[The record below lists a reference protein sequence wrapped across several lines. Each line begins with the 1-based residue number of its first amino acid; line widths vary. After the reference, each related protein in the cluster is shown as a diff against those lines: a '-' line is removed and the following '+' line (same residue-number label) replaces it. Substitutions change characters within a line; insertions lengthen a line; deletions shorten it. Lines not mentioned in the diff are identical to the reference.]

1 MNDVQIKLLELKD
14 KGWTM
19 RAIAD
24 ELAVSHMTVYRWQ
37 KGMRNAENAR
47 SVVHMLDT
55 LIKRKRIPKRKR
67 RGTSGS
73 LRNSSTFNRKIN

>member
-24 ELAVSHMTVYRWQ
+24 ELAVSHITVYRWQ
-37 KGMRNAENAR
+37 KGMRKSENSR
-47 SVVHMLDT
+47 SVLYMLGT
-55 LIKRKRIPKRKR
+55 LVKRKRIPKQKR
-67 RGTSGS
+67 RGSNSS
-73 LRNSSTFNRKIN
+73 LRNSSTIIRKSD

>member
-14 KGWTM
+14 RGWTM

-37 KGMRNAENAR
+37 KGIRKAENSR
-47 SVVHMLDT
+47 SVLYMLGT
-55 LIKRKRIPKRKR
+55 LVKKKRIPKQKR
-67 RGTSGS
+67 RGSNSS
-73 LRNSSTFNRKIN
+73 LRNSSTIIRKSD

>member
-19 RAIAD
+19 RAISD

-47 SVVHMLDT
+47 SVAYMLDT
-55 LIKRKRIPKRKR
+55 LLKRKRIPKRKR
-67 RGTSGS
+67 RGSNSS
-73 LRNSSTFNRKIN
+73 LRNSSTIISKSD

>member
-55 LIKRKRIPKRKR
+55 LIKRKR
-67 RGTSGS
+67 RGSNSS
-73 LRNSSTFNRKIN
+73 LRNSSTIIRKSD

>member
-55 LIKRKRIPKRKR
+55 LIKRKR
-67 RGTSGS
+67 RGSNSS
-73 LRNSSTFNRKIN
+73 LRNTSTISRKSD

>member
-47 SVVHMLDT
+47 SVVYMLDT

-67 RGTSGS
+67 RGSNSS
-73 LRNSSTFNRKIN
+73 LRNSSALNRKSP

>member
-14 KGWTM
+14 KGWAM

-24 ELAVSHMTVYRWQ
+24 ELAVSHITVYRWQ
-37 KGMRNAENAR
+37 KGMRKAENSR
-47 SVVHMLDT
+47 SVLYMLDT

-67 RGTSGS
+67 RGSNSS
-73 LRNSSTFNRKIN
+73 LRNSSTNIRKSD

>member
-14 KGWTM
+14 RGWTM

-37 KGMRNAENAR
+37 KGIRKAENSR
-47 SVVHMLDT
+47 SVLYMLGT
-55 LIKRKRIPKRKR
+55 LVKRKRIPKQKR
-67 RGTSGS
+67 RGSNSS
-73 LRNSSTFNRKIN
+73 LRNSSTIIRKSD

>member
-14 KGWTM
+14 RGWTM

-24 ELAVSHMTVYRWQ
+24 ELAVSHITVYRWQ
-37 KGMRNAENAR
+37 KGIRKAENSR

-67 RGTSGS
+67 RGSNSS
-73 LRNSSTFNRKIN
+73 LRNSSTISRKSD

>member
-55 LIKRKRIPKRKR
+55 LVKRKRIPKRKR
-67 RGTSGS
+67 RGSNSS
-73 LRNSSTFNRKIN
+73 LRNSSTIIRKSD

>member
-37 KGMRNAENAR
+37 KGNAENAR
-47 SVVHMLDT
+47 SVVYMLDT

-67 RGTSGS
+67 RGSNSS
-73 LRNSSTFNRKIN
+73 LRNSSTIIRKSD

>member
-1 MNDVQIKLLELKD
+1 MNDVQIKLLDLKD

-24 ELAVSHMTVYRWQ
+24 ELAVSHITVYRWQ
-37 KGMRNAENAR
+37 KGMRKAENSS
-47 SVVHMLDT
+47 SVLYMLDT

-67 RGTSGS
+67 RVSNSS
-73 LRNSSTFNRKIN
+73 LRNSAALNRKSP